1 MRYATNLILGME
13 EQLADLLQTLPIF
26 VETTFGWN
34 ALGMG
39 LIFLP
44 MAVPAFFEPLF
55 GFITDRFGARYVS
68 FGCFVLLCPSLVCLR
83 FVGRHSNEQIALLV
97 SLLFIIGIFI
107 HACAPAMYV
116 ETQRALMSMEEKD
129 PGILGP
135 KGAVAQGFGL
145 QSMCQF
151 AGVFFGPLWGG
162 FVEYR
167 FGWGVMTGS
176 LGVLVALTG
185 IPMLWLGT
193 EGGLLG

>member
-1 MRYATNLILGME
+1 MYQARYFWHE
-13 EQLADLLQTLPIF
+13 ELANHTKTLPIF

-55 GFITDRFGARYVS
+55 GSFTDRFGARFVA
-68 FGCFVLLCPSLVCLR
+68 FGCFVSLSPSLICLR
-83 FVGRHSNEQIALLV
+83 FVQTKSNEQIALLV
-97 SLLFIIGIFI
+97 SLLFLIGIFI

-116 ETQRALMSMEEKD
+116 ETQRALTAMELRD
-129 PGILGP
+129 PGMLGP

-167 FGWGVMTGS
+167 FGWGAMTGT
-176 LGVLVALTG
+176 LGALVALTA
-185 IPMLWLGT
+185 IPMLWLG
-193 EGGLLG
+193 ENEEERALMS

>member
-1 MRYATNLILGME
+1 
-13 EQLADLLQTLPIF
+13 
-26 VETTFGWN
+26 
-34 ALGMG
+34 MG

-55 GFITDRFGARYVS
+55 GFITDRSGARFMS
-68 FGCFVLLCPSLVCLR
+68 FACFVFLSPTLICLR
-83 FVGRHSNEQIALLV
+83 FIERKSNEQIALLV
-97 SLLFIIGIFI
+97 VLLFLTGIFI

-116 ETQRALMSMEEKD
+116 ETQYALAAMEIKS

-167 FGWGVMTGS
+167 FGWGTMTAT
-176 LGVLVALTG
+176 LGVLVALTAL
-185 IPMLWLGT
+185 PMLWLGET
-193 EGGLLG
+193 EEERALMS